1 MYGKGKQLMIKTL
14 ILYTL
19 LKKDY
24 TMYSIRKHIETAYS
38 MYIRPSFGG
47 IKPALVSLEKNEF
60 IKSGKLMSEGGK
72 LSVYYSVTQKG
83 REKLKNLLVEDMS
96 NNPSQFFLSA
106 RLRLIMSDV
115 LSFEERK
122 RLFLIIKSKALK
134 FKNSAQE
141 FKNQEN
147 SFYHSIIADNTI
159 CEYSNLLTAIESLE
173 KDNDR
178 TRQ

>member
-14 ILYTL
+14 ILHTL

-24 TMYSIRKHIETAYS
+24 TMYSIRKHIETIYS
-38 MYIRPSFGG
+38 MYIRPSFGA

-60 IKSGKLMSEGGK
+60 IKSGKLMSDGGK
-72 LSVYYSVTQKG
+72 LSIYYSITPKG
-83 REKLKNLLVEDMS
+83 
-96 NNPSQFFLSA
+96 
-106 RLRLIMSDV
+106 
-115 LSFEERK
+115 
-122 RLFLIIKSKALK
+122 
-134 FKNSAQE
+134 
-141 FKNQEN
+141 N
-147 SFYHSIIADNTI
+147 SFYYSIIADNTI